1 MPQNSVDKKA
11 DHFAALDFAAND
23 SAALELGPGP
33 MIDQPGGVFNRGDG
47 DVNFRTVGWLQAAM
61 IFLKIIFATG
71 VLLIPSVMVDVGA
84 VPGSII
90 LLAFTVLNG
99 YSTILTGSFQKQ
111 YPSCH
116 SITDIA
122 RAIGGVV
129 LQELT
134 GALSIISYIIT
145 ALSGVISIFAAA
157 NTLSNHAV
165 CTI

>member
-1 MPQNSVDKKA
+1 M
-11 DHFAALDFAAND
+11 L
-23 SAALELGPGP
+23 
-33 MIDQPGGVFNRGDG
+33 
-47 DVNFRTVGWLQAAM
+47 TVAV
-61 IFLKIIFATG
+61 IFATG

-122 RAIGGVV
+122 RVIGGVV
-129 LQELT
+129 HQELT